1 VGLVSDLVQ
10 IGIPARQAPFLG
22 NTITSGA
29 TLTGNNQATGY
40 PITTSITSFTGGT
53 LAVNFCATLPT
64 PNEIAESVLYIRNDS
79 GIPMTVFPALT
90 NSFNALAPNI
100 GLGIANNSGL
110 IIVKR
115 DESRSGWLTF

>member
-1 VGLVSDLVQ
+1 MGLVSDLVQ

-53 LAVNFCATLPT
+53 VVTAFCATLPT
-64 PNEIAESVLYIRNDS
+64 PNGIAESVLYIRNDS
-79 GIPMTVFPALT
+79 GITMTIFPALT
-90 NSFNALAPNI
+90 NSINALAPNT
-100 GLGIANNSGL
+100 GVTLVTGAGL